1 MRNEFNMIID
11 FAIEREQEAVDFY
24 KSLQVNSDF
33 NSDKDFYVELEAME
47 QAHINTLEDLKK
59 NVIKNS
65 DLKVPKVDNLH
76 ISDYL
81 VDVPSEGKLSYQDI
95 LILAMKR
102 EEKAYALYTMLA
114 EEATDTFIKNVFLKL
129 AGEEA
134 KHKNY
139 FEKKYDSEILTDN

>member
-1 MRNEFNMIID
+1 MTID

-33 NSDKDFYVELEAME
+33 QSNKNFYVELEAME
-47 QAHINTLEDLKK
+47 QGHINTLENLKK
-59 NVIKNS
+59 NVIENS
-65 DLKVPKVDNLH
+65 DLKVPTVDNLH

-102 EEKAYALYTMLA
+102 EEKAYALYAMLA
-114 EEATDTFIKNVFLKL
+114 EEATDTFIKNIFLKL
-129 AGEEA
+129 ASEEA
-134 KHKNY
+134 KHKNH